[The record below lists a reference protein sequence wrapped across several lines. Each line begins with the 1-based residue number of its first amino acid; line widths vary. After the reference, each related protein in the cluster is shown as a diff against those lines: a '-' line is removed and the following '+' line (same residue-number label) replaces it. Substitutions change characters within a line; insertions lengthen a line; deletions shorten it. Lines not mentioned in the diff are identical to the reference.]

1 MLAGRRSEPFVDAD
15 WIFELKWD
23 GVRALLGWDGATVA
37 LHSRAGN
44 SISARY
50 PELTGFRADRPL
62 VLDGEIVAL
71 DDRGRPSFELLQQR
85 MNLSGAREV
94 AAAAIAVP
102 ISYVAFDVLFDG
114 GDITDE
120 TWEVRRAR
128 LDALD
133 LLPPFVPSTVVE
145 SDSTALWALV
155 EERGFEGIMA
165 KRRGSRYRPG
175 ARSADWLKI
184 TRFRQVRAMV
194 GGYLPGDGARSQAF
208 GSLLLGLWDAGRL
221 RWIGA
226 VGSGFG
232 ELALRAIRET
242 LDVLA
247 VADSPFGADPD
258 LPSNAV
264 WVEPRLVA
272 LVQYKEYTGAGR
284 LRGPSFRGFVDDDPT
299 LITWER
305 EGPGSPG

>member
-1 MLAGRRSEPFVDAD
+1 MLAARRSEPFVDPD

-44 SISARY
+44 NISARY
-50 PELTGFRADRPL
+50 PELSGFRADRPL

-71 DDRGRPSFELLQQR
+71 DDRGRPSFERLQQR
-85 MNLSGAREV
+85 MNLSGVREV

-102 ISYVAFDVLFDG
+102 ISYVAFDMLFDS

-120 TWEVRRAR
+120 SWEVRRAR

-133 LLPPFVPSTVVE
+133 LPPPFVPSTVVQ
-145 SDSTALWALV
+145 SDPTALWALV

-165 KRRGSRYRPG
+165 KRRGSRYRTG

-194 GGYLPGDGARSQAF
+194 GGYLPGDGARSLAF
-208 GSLLLGLWDAGRL
+208 GSLLLGLWDAGSL

-232 ELALRAIRET
+232 ETALRAIRET
-242 LDVLA
+242 LDVLE
-247 VADSPFGADPD
+247 VADSPFGIDPD
-258 LPSNAV
+258 LPGNAV

-272 LVQYKEYTGAGR
+272 LVQYKEYTDAGR
-284 LRGPSFRGFVDDDPT
+284 LRGPSFGGFTDDDPT